1 MMSSTTAPPTT
12 RATQVAEGGQDDPP
26 PPEGLTRKDVFSALG
41 TLGAVTAIVTAVMFY
56 FGWRRSDVQARLM
69 GMDVSLF
76 GYSSQDYVLRSI
88 TSLYTP
94 ILVIFGLLLAW
105 LWLHRQI
112 VARVERYEDD
122 DVPEDRRRE
131 LAAVAAWGAAVGIVA
146 AVGAVVFSILAGR
159 ADPIWPIEPI
169 RDALVD
175 DQWVVPALLIA
186 GALLASYCVWIRRR
200 LTPDHGPPLELW
212 QRVLPAVLV
221 AGTVLLGTF
230 WVLEEYASEVG
241 RARARQVIE
250 GVATLPRAE
259 LTSSAPLGIDA
270 PGVEE
275 TPVDV
280 PGEADR
286 YRTTGLRLLAR
297 ASGKIILLH
306 DGWNPTTGSVIVL
319 PDSDDFSWQFSR

>member
-1 MMSSTTAPPTT
+1 M
-12 RATQVAEGGQDDPP
+12 AEDGPVDAPP
-26 PPEGLTRKDVFSALG
+26 PPEGITRKDVFSALG

-88 TSLYTP
+88 SSLYTP

-105 LWLHRQI
+105 VWLHRQI

-122 DVPEDRRRE
+122 EFPEDRRHE
-131 LAAVAAWGAAVGIVA
+131 LALAAKWGAVGGSVV

-159 ADPIWPIEPI
+159 ADPLWPVGPI

-175 DQWVVPALLIA
+175 DQWVIPALLIA

-200 LTPDHGPPLELW
+200 LAPRRPGPPPELW

-259 LTSSAPLGIDA
+259 LTSSVPLGIDA

-280 PGEADR
+280 LGDVDR

-306 DGWNPTTGSVIVL
+306 DGWSPTTGSVIVL